1 MQKTIIGV
9 KTVRGMAA
17 LWESGG
23 NDGQRGVVRLIA
35 KADGAMPVSLFIN
48 YKEDNINGNQ
58 ALVAVHK
65 NFFVADG
72 EQGENQIVTIY
83 RIKEISIE
91 KEIKIVLSKF
101 NRCFNGQWEEPLVHN
116 LGFLADAVKQKLSA
130 RDCRQPYY
138 VFAPYPPRRK

>member
-1 MQKTIIGV
+1 M
-9 KTVRGMAA
+9 
-17 LWESGG
+17 
-23 NDGQRGVVRLIA
+23 
-35 KADGAMPVSLFIN
+35 
-48 YKEDNINGNQ
+48 
-58 ALVAVHK
+58 
-65 NFFVADG
+65 ADG

-116 LGFLADAVKQKLSA
+116 LRFLADAVKQKLSA
-130 RDCRQPYY
+130 LDCRQPYY

>member
-1 MQKTIIGV
+1 MVNNNLKKIPYA
-9 KTVRGMAA
+9 KDNYRGKDRARHGSPM
-17 LWESGG
+17 GI
-23 NDGQRGVVRLIA
+23 RR
-35 KADGAMPVSLFIN
+35 
-48 YKEDNINGNQ
+48 
-58 ALVAVHK
+58 LVAVHK

-116 LGFLADAVKQKLSA
+116 LRFLADAVKQKLSTL
-130 RDCRQPYY
+130 DCRQPYY